1 MVEGIIDTYILS
13 PMSWKDSRKPWDSS
27 KDKYWDADRLRRQG
41 SKKLGKLNEGS
52 DLQEC
57 EV

>member
-1 MVEGIIDTYILS
+1 MVEGIRVMYILS
-13 PMSWKDSRKPWDSS
+13 PLSWEDSRKHWDSS
-27 KDKYWDADRLRRQG
+27 KDKQWDADRVRRQE
-41 SKKLGKLNEGS
+41 SKKLGKLDEGS